1 MTQNHSIHRLQLIY
15 DSLKSCCVLHSVELA
30 VHLLRVLPGE
40 VRVHPTEVAESS
52 SLLINGS
59 LEIELLDD
67 GSGSEA
73 EIFLDDAHKVVIS
86 QALLDSAV
94 RVDSN

>member
-1 MTQNHSIHRLQLIY
+1 MTQNPSIHRLQLLH
-15 DSLKSCCVLHSVELA
+15 DSLKSCCVLHSVERA
-30 VHLLRVLPGE
+30 VHLLRLLPGE
-40 VRVHPTEVAESS
+40 VRVASTEVAESS

-67 GSGSEA
+67 GAGSEA
-73 EIFLDDAHKVVIS
+73 EVFLDDAHKVVIS

-94 RVDSN
+94 CVDSN